1 MSDIT
6 QRIRKLLKEDRRY
19 KPDAYQFVQEAL
31 GYAQNTLEMGAA
43 QPTVSEASSTDES
56 PPEMDAET
64 ESLAGTDVVSAGVE
78 RHLTGQQ
85 LCEAIRQFALEQY
98 GLMAKVV
105 LNRWGIRTTS
115 DFGDIVYNLIS
126 VGCMKK
132 SKHDRREDFNDV
144 YDFETAFSKGF
155 QITRPPER

>member
-64 ESLAGTDVVSAGVE
+64 ESLAGTDVVSAV
-78 RHLTGQQ
+78 
-85 LCEAIRQFALEQY
+85 F
-98 GLMAKVV
+98 
-105 LNRWGIRTTS
+105 
-115 DFGDIVYNLIS
+115 
-126 VGCMKK
+126 
-132 SKHDRREDFNDV
+132 
-144 YDFETAFSKGF
+144 F
-155 QITRPPER
+155 Q